1 MYTATLMLLGAGE
14 LGREF
19 AIAAKRLGCRVIA
32 CDRYPDAPAMQVADA
47 FEVFSMLDG
56 AALRAAVEKHKPEV
70 IVPEIEAIDT
80 ATLAEL
86 EGEGWRVAPSA
97 KAVQLTMNR
106 DGIREFAARQLG
118 LVTSKY
124 RFAESRE
131 EAIAAATEVGL
142 PCVVKPVMSSSG
154 KGQSTAATVEE
165 VGRAWDHAVEK
176 MRGDR
181 PRVILE
187 EFIKFDSEITL
198 LTVATKD
205 GILFCAPVG
214 HRQEAG
220 DYRESWQP
228 AALSE
233 GALFSARHQARK
245 VVEALGGHGIFG
257 VEFFIRGE
265 QAIFSELSPRPHDT
279 GMVTLIS
286 QFPNEFELHL
296 RAVLGL
302 PIPAIELVGPS
313 ASAVVLADQ
322 ESDRFGYDG
331 IAEAL
336 AAGAPGNPVDLRIFA
351 KPLTLKNRR
360 MGVALARG
368 ATVDDAIARA
378 SAAAARVRIRY
389 NS

>member
-1 MYTATLMLLGAGE
+1 MLLGAGE

-19 AIAAKRLGCRVIA
+19 TIAAKRLGCRVIA
-32 CDRYPDAPAMQVADA
+32 CDRYEQAPAMQMADA

-56 AALRAAVEKHKPEV
+56 AALRAAVEKHKPDV

-80 ATLAEL
+80 ATLADL
-86 EGEGWRVAPSA
+86 ESEGWRIAPSA

-106 DGIREFAARQLG
+106 DGIREFAARELG

-124 RFAESRE
+124 RFAEDRE

-154 KGQSTAATVEE
+154 KGQSTARTSED
-165 VGRAWDHAVEK
+165 VGSAWDYAVEK

-198 LTVATKD
+198 LTIATKD
-205 GILFCAPVG
+205 GILFCPPVG

-220 DYRESWQP
+220 DYRTSWQP
-228 AALSE
+228 AELSE

-296 RAVLGL
+296 RAILGL
-302 PIPAIELVGPS
+302 PIPSIELIGPS
-313 ASAVVLADQ
+313 ASAVILASEETDH
-322 ESDRFGYDG
+322 FGYDG
-331 IAEAL
+331 IPEAL
-336 AAGAPGNPVDLRIFA
+336 ALGAPRNPVDLRIFA

-368 ATVDDAIARA
+368 ESVGDAIARA

-389 NS
+389 TG